1 MDRKPP
7 TSKRYP
13 DELKERAVKM
23 VLDLQRSDPND
34 HGVIGRVSRQLGI
47 GSESL
52 RSWVKRAQIESGTR
66 GGMTEA
72 QTAELK
78 DLRKEVVSLQTRLK
92 WINILAVPLAVT
104 ATGIVIAAVNRR
116 KTSAK

>member
-34 HGVIGRVSRQLGI
+34 HGVVGRVSRQLGI

-52 RSWVKRAQIESGTR
+52 RSWVKRAQIEGGTR

-72 QTAELK
+72 QAAELR
-78 DLRKEVVSLQTRLK
+78 DLRKEVRELRRANAILQD
-92 WINILAVPLAVT
+92 A
-104 ATGIVIAAVNRR
+104 ATFFGAALDRQSKR
-116 KTSAK
+116 

>member
-1 MDRKPP
+1 MDRKPS

-47 GSESL
+47 GAESL
-52 RSWVKRAQIESGTR
+52 RSWVKRAQVEAGTR

-72 QTAELK
+72 QAAELK
-78 DLRKEVVSLQTRLK
+78 DLRKEVRELRRANAILQD
-92 WINILAVPLAVT
+92 A
-104 ATGIVIAAVNRR
+104 ATFFGAALDRQSKR
-116 KTSAK
+116 

>member
-47 GSESL
+47 GAESL
-52 RSWVKRAQIESGTR
+52 RSWVKRAQGEAGTR
-66 GGMTEA
+66 GGMTETQA
-72 QTAELK
+72 AELK
-78 DLRKEVVSLQTRLK
+78 ELRKEVRELRRANAILQD
-92 WINILAVPLAVT
+92 A
-104 ATGIVIAAVNRR
+104 ATFFGAALDRQS
-116 KTSAK
+116 KS

>member
-72 QTAELK
+72 QTAELR
-78 DLRKEVVSLQTRLK
+78 DLRKEVRELRRANAILQD
-92 WINILAVPLAVT
+92 A
-104 ATGIVIAAVNRR
+104 ATFFGAELDRQQKR
-116 KTSAK
+116 

>member
-47 GSESL
+47 GTESL
-52 RSWVKRAQIESGTR
+52 RNWVKRAQVEAGTR
-66 GGMTEA
+66 GGMTET
-72 QTAELK
+72 QEVELK
-78 DLRKEVVSLQTRLK
+78 DLRKEVRELRRANAILQD
-92 WINILAVPLAVT
+92 A
-104 ATGIVIAAVNRR
+104 ATFFGAALDRQSKR
-116 KTSAK
+116 